1 MESISDPLQMELPSA
16 MDFIVHPS
24 LSHLRW
30 SPSQMELSSAMEF
43 IADGL
48 HLRWRPSQMR
58 DPSAMVA
65 LRWSPSQ
72 RFSGKKKQRRREGF
86 SG

>member
-1 MESISDPLQMELPSA
+1 MESISDPSQMELPSA

-43 IADGL
+43 IADGASICDG
-48 HLRWRPSQMR
+48 LRRKS
-58 DPSAMVA
+58 SI
-65 LRWSPSQ
+65 
-72 RFSGKKKQRRREGF
+72 RRNRSTDLLPF
-86 SG
+86 